1 MGKYSEPL
9 EGEHA
14 VCLIKTGKTIVYY
27 ISLNRRNRESWRMV
41 GVGEYKL
48 SISSEILD
56 AKSISDSFVC
66 ILQYL
71 HRLYWLSISNL
82 AF

>member
-1 MGKYSEPL
+1 MGH
-9 EGEHA
+9 GG
-14 VCLIKTGKTIVYY
+14 CG
-27 ISLNRRNRESWRMV
+27 
-41 GVGEYKL
+41 GYKL

-82 AF
+82 ACEHENAL

>member
-1 MGKYSEPL
+1 MGH
-9 EGEHA
+9 GG
-14 VCLIKTGKTIVYY
+14 CG
-27 ISLNRRNRESWRMV
+27 
-41 GVGEYKL
+41 GYKL

-56 AKSISDSFVC
+56 DKSISDSFVC